1 MINTIKRA
9 GWGAGAPRGAGR
21 GLRSGTQQA
30 APLQRTEDLRGTL
43 PTPRVGA
50 LLAAS
55 LLLIVAM
62 AGFLIFPT
70 AALAAQSINVADINL
85 GTIGEDEFNDGYAAV
100 PSHAVFWESDIA
112 WRITISSYDP
122 DLGISDD
129 GTYIK
134 LLSDLYWKLS
144 NEEIWLPITQEEEEL
159 DWGTETGDG
168 VIYVDFAV
176 SLAWKK
182 DVPGRYGTELI
193 FTIESL

>member
-1 MINTIKRA
+1 MT
-9 GWGAGAPRGAGR
+9 
-21 GLRSGTQQA
+21 
-30 APLQRTEDLRGTL
+30 
-43 PTPRVGA
+43 A
-50 LLAAS
+50 L
-55 LLLIVAM
+55 
-62 AGFLIFPT
+62 LIFPT

-100 PSHAVFWESDIA
+100 PSHAIFWESDIA
-112 WRITISSYDP
+112 WRILINSYDP

-129 GTYIK
+129 GTYVK
-134 LLSDLYWKLS
+134 PLSDLYWKLS
-144 NEEIWLPITQEEEEL
+144 NEEIWLPITQDREEL